1 MKTIYKIF
9 ISIGIGAICTP
20 VFFSLYG
27 IVATFDVE
35 HQFLKWI
42 YDLPKGYKLTAGLFH
57 SYIVEMVAAIPIV
70 FVAGI
75 IIGFLVKEKSSFH
88 GLIAVISFFLCET
101 IYNSILFNK
110 IGFYH
115 FSITIWYTI
124 LSIVSWILLFILMTK
139 IGIIIFKKS
148 KKESQPNI

>member
-1 MKTIYKIF
+1 LKTIYKIF
-9 ISIGIGAICTP
+9 ISISIGAICTP

-27 IVATFDVE
+27 IVASFDVE

-42 YDLPKGYKLTAGLFH
+42 YSLPKEYRLTAGLFH

-70 FVAGI
+70 FIAGI
-75 IIGFLVKEKSSFH
+75 IIGFLVKGKPSFH

-101 IYNSILFNK
+101 IYNSILFNE

-115 FSITIWYTI
+115 FSVNIWYTI
-124 LSIVSWILLFILMTK
+124 LSIISWILLFVLMTK
-139 IGIIIFKKS
+139 IGITIFNKSTKKTKHRS
-148 KKESQPNI
+148 